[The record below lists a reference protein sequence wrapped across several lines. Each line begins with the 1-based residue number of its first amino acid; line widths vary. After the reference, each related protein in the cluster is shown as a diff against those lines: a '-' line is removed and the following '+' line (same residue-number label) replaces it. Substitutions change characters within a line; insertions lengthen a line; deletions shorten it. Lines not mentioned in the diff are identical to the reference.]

1 MGKCTSLVRYVGA
14 FAYFQRIFKISF
26 STCSIHFFSLVET
39 FFSYVDV
46 GHNLNLA
53 HAGET
58 STYDDQS
65 GMMGYSYSSDE
76 GPVMCFNA
84 PKTYQL
90 GWFSNFH
97 VDIELTTPI
106 SPWTWNGN
114 LVGQA
119 ERDNANISQD
129 DMMIVRIFGFGGTDY
144 YVSYNRKTGINSGSQ
159 EGGNQVLIHS
169 RENGIGY
176 GTSTLLA
183 KLNSG
188 GAHTVSNYDGSDAD
202 L

>member
-1 MGKCTSLVRYVGA
+1 
-14 FAYFQRIFKISF
+14 
-26 STCSIHFFSLVET
+26 
-39 FFSYVDV
+39 
-46 GHNLNLA
+46 
-53 HAGET
+53 
-58 STYDDQS
+58 
-65 GMMGYSYSSDE
+65 
-76 GPVMCFNA
+76 MCFNA

-90 GWFSNFH
+90 GWFSQFH

-106 SPWTWNGN
+106 SPWTRTVN
-114 LVGQA
+114 LVGQS

-129 DMMIVRIFGFGGTDY
+129 DMIIRIFGFGGTDY

-159 EGGNQVLIHS
+159 EGGNRVLVHS
-169 RENGIGY
+169 RKAGIGY

-188 GAHTVSNYDGSDAD
+188 GAHTVSNYDGSGAD